1 MEELRAS
8 PNITQLTCGDFRI
21 HTQTVPPGTQALNY
35 LPSAKSLLCAAH
47 LHCEHKEWP
56 WVLMDPRDSPREGHL
71 CGGGGGGWPSC
82 TACCVQ
88 QGVPPALH
96 PEQTWAAPTSVRRVL
111 TWSSFMLLTSS
122 SACIC
127 QSLHRGR
134 AEKNQV
140 ARTSPRARSLLRPV
154 RVRVRV
160 RVSEP
165 EATWLRPPT
174 PPPSAGQTL
183 T

>member
-1 MEELRAS
+1 
-8 PNITQLTCGDFRI
+8 
-21 HTQTVPPGTQALNY
+21 
-35 LPSAKSLLCAAH
+35 
-47 LHCEHKEWP
+47 
-56 WVLMDPRDSPREGHL
+56 MDPRDSPREGHL

-96 PEQTWAAPTSVRRVL
+96 PEQTWAAPTSVRWVL

-122 SACIC
+122 SACIR

-160 RVSEP
+160 SEP
-165 EATWLRPPT
+165 EATWLRPPHPAPFCRADIDLIFFKT
-174 PPPSAGQTL
+174 RPIRHDGPEIHARDTFGL
-183 T
+183 